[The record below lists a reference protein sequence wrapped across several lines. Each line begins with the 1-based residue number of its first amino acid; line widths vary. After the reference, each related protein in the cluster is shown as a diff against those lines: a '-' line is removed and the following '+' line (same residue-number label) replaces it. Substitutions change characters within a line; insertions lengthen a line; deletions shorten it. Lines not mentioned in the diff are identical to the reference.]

1 MEIIEVSLKDYSS
14 LRVGGKGKLCAV
26 STAAELREVYL
37 YAKDQGLEVHI
48 LGEGTNTYFGE
59 ELSHFLFIKMNM
71 KGVEFADYD
80 DKVFLTA
87 SAGEVWDEVVMQS
100 TERGLWGIEN
110 LSLIP
115 GTVGAAP
122 VQNIGAY
129 GVELKDTFV
138 SLFAFDTRMYEVVE
152 MKKEDCEFGYRDS
165 LFKREKG
172 RYIITSVTLGLTHS
186 FNPVLAYKPLD
197 VLLGVEKLTPKDV
210 RELVVATRIVKLPDW
225 KEVANNGS
233 FFKNPLITEEKG
245 RVIKAKYPEVVLHE
259 VDGGY
264 KVPAA
269 WLIEHVAGMK
279 GVRVGDV
286 GTWPTQPLVIIN
298 HGDATADAID
308 AFANT
313 IREKVKEATGITLEQ
328 EVNRIG

>member
-14 LRVGGKGKLCAV
+14 LRVGGTGRICNI
-26 STAAELREVYL
+26 STAAELREAYL
-37 YAKDQGLEVHI
+37 YAKSQTLEVHI

-59 ELSHFLFIKMNM
+59 DLSRFLFIKMNM
-71 KGVEFADYD
+71 KGVQFNEHDE
-80 DKVFLTA
+80 KVFLTA
-87 SAGEVWDEVVMQS
+87 SAGEVWDEVVLAS

-138 SLFAFDTRMYEVVE
+138 SLLALDTRTYEVVE

-172 RYIITSVTLGLTHS
+172 RYIITSITLGLTHS
-186 FNPVLAYKPLD
+186 FNAVLGYKPLD

-210 RELVVATRIVKLPDW
+210 RELVVETRIAKLPDW

-233 FFKNPLITEEKG
+233 FFKNPLITEEEG
-245 RVIKAKYPEVVLHE
+245 RDLKTKYPEVVLHE

-298 HGDATADAID
+298 HGAATADDID
-308 AFANT
+308 TFANS
-313 IREKVKEATGITLEQ
+313 IREKVKVATGITLEQ